1 MTPMCPLFRGLT
13 VLHSL
18 LTHTHTHTHTLTHT
32 HTQQA
37 AAEGSGDEE
46 EMEGIDTGESIMSHI
61 SVPSQQEVYNIA
73 QRSLARN
80 HINVYHLWFN
90 TSFVWGEGLKF

>member
-18 LTHTHTHTHTLTHT
+18 LTHTHTHTHS
-32 HTQQA
+32 QQA

-61 SVPSQQEVYNIA
+61 SVPSQQEVYI
-73 QRSLARN
+73 QLRD
-80 HINVYHLWFN
+80 HLL
-90 TSFVWGEGLKF
+90 TIIYTTCGLILHLCGERG